1 MLFSGQ
7 PLHLQVGEF
16 EGPLDLLLHLI
27 KTHAVDIF
35 DIPISFITEKY
46 LAYIDAMR
54 ELDLGVA
61 GEYLVMAATLIQI
74 KSQMLLPK
82 PETAEADD
90 GDGALADPREM
101 LVRRL
106 LEYQR
111 YKDAARLLTER
122 ELIDRDVFRRP
133 SRAEELVKEIG
144 PPELVPIEL
153 FQLLTA
159 LGELLK
165 GKPAEVI
172 REISPDRLT
181 VRQQMTTIAEHLRK
195 QPRAALLE
203 LVYLNCE
210 EPTRLDVVITF
221 LAILEL
227 TKLKMIRITQTSLT
241 ARDLYIEMAVADWD
255 PDSAWLDGGGE
266 PV

>member
-1 MLFSGQ
+1 MLFHGP

-27 KTHAVDIF
+27 KTHEVDIF

-46 LAYIDAMR
+46 LEYIDAMR

-61 GEYLVMAATLIQI
+61 GEYLVMAATLLQI

-82 PETAEADD
+82 PETTDAEE

-122 ELIDRDVFRRP
+122 ELVDRDVFRRP
-133 SRAEELVKEIG
+133 SRAEEVVKELG

-153 FQLLTA
+153 FTLLRA
-159 LGELLK
+159 LEELLK

-181 VRQQMTTIAEHLRK
+181 VRQQMTAIAEHLRNT
-195 QPRAALLE
+195 PRAALLE
-203 LVYLNCE
+203 LVYLNAE
-210 EPTRLDVVITF
+210 EPSRLDVVITF

-227 TKLKMIRITQTSLT
+227 TKLKIIRITQTSLT
-241 ARDLYIEMAVADWD
+241 ARDLFIERAVSDWN
-255 PDSAWLDGGGE
+255 PDSAWLDGTEE
-266 PV
+266 PL

>member
-1 MLFSGQ
+1 MLFNGP

-27 KTHAVDIF
+27 KTHEVDIF

-82 PETAEADD
+82 PDVADAEE
-90 GDGALADPREM
+90 GDGAVADPREM

-133 SRAEELVKEIG
+133 SRADELVKEIG

-153 FQLLTA
+153 FTLLRA
-159 LGELLK
+159 LEELLK

-181 VRQQMTTIAEHLRK
+181 VRQQMTSIAEHLRK

-241 ARDLYIEMAVADWD
+241 ARDLYIERAVSDWD
-255 PDSAWLDGGGE
+255 PDSAWLDGAEE
-266 PV
+266 PL